1 MAKANQSLFD
11 INNFVPSLR
20 DAIQAA
26 GLDLANFQVALPTND
41 TGERME
47 VRDRHR
53 IFLSDGKKVAEWS
66 VRSLRELFRGD
77 KVPPSMMKY
86 PEEYTPVW
94 YFIESHVLA
103 ASEKVGDLTDKEFEE
118 IYAMLR
124 RRPDGKSLG
133 PMHDYLW
140 QAAATV
146 LGARPLSQAEYEEV
160 IGRLARSCGTWQ
172 LGLASRNYL
181 AYLRRTLG

>member
-1 MAKANQSLFD
+1 MAKANQSPFD
-11 INNFVPSLR
+11 LNNFVPSLR
-20 DAIQAA
+20 DAVQGA
-26 GLDLANFQVALPTND
+26 GLDLGNLQVALPTKD
-41 TGERME
+41 EGKHVEIPA
-47 VRDRHR
+47 RHK
-53 IFLSDGKKVAEWS
+53 IILSDGKKIADWFVP
-66 VRSLRELFRGD
+66 SLRELFRGD
-77 KVPPSMMKY
+77 KVPPSMTKY
-86 PEEYTPVW
+86 PEEYTPIW
-94 YFIESHVLA
+94 YFMETHVLT
-103 ASEKVGDLTDKEFEE
+103 ASSVLGDLTDKEFEE

-133 PMHDYLW
+133 PMHDFLW